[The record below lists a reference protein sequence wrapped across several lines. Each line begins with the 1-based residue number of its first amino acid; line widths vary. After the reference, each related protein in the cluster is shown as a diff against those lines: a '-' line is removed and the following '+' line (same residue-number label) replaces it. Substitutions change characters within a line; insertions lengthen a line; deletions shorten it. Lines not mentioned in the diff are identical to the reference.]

1 MSVKRFLRR
10 LRSVFTHRG
19 DEAELARE
27 MASHLALLEDEHR
40 RRGLTAD
47 AAHVA
52 ARRAMGSVSLAK
64 DLHHDARSFPWIEDA
79 RIDLRV
85 AIRMLLAAP
94 GFAAV
99 VVLTMAL
106 SIGATTTL
114 FSLVYGVLLRPLPW
128 PDADRIVRLQETR
141 GGRAGRVPWTITNGT
156 YRAWREQPSTVSEI
170 GGGVTSRSMTITV
183 GGEPDRAM
191 VGAVTP
197 SLLRLLRA
205 RPHLGR
211 LFADSDAR
219 LPAEVV
225 LLGFDFWQ
233 RRFGGRADIVGQA
246 VRLEE
251 RSLTVIGVMP
261 DDFVFPNRETVMWTP
276 SGVTSVQ
283 GQDGVIRLMI
293 FSVMARLRPGVTSE
307 QAAAEAT
314 ARARTAPDPKQ
325 AALAMF
331 GGGGEPVVTA
341 APARDVLTAEVRPAL
356 LLLLAAIGL
365 LFVAATASVIVL
377 QLSRVSRRTREM
389 AVRAAI
395 GAGSGRL
402 LRQWFVESALL
413 SVLGG
418 LSGVLIAALLHR
430 GLPALLPA
438 GFPRVDDVRLDWRVM
453 LFAAATTMG
462 VSIACG
468 VVPSL
473 ARRRKHHLAQTLAVD
488 GTGATP
494 ATARTPAARARAAI
508 MAGQVAVACVLL
520 VGATLLLRSF
530 TALLEADRGFD
541 PRGVLTLRLPLSGTS
556 TFAKRLD
563 TIERI
568 HARLRSLPDVSAVA
582 FGNALPFV
590 SPGLFRGM
598 DMTVSRDPATKLQ
611 VQTIMRAVSHEYFP
625 AMRLRVVEG
634 RPLRLEDSAGSS
646 PVVVVNRTFARR
658 YLGDRP
664 LGQRLRFQLGETRNW
679 EVVGVVDDMRQGTL
693 ESEPGL
699 SFGGVADPRQPEMFF
714 APSQWDSPIATLLFV
729 MRTNGDPGLLASA
742 ARSIIRA
749 EEPTLPV
756 DSIMTMEDR
765 VVESLAGPR
774 TYAIFLTGFALSAL
788 AIAGVGLFGVLSY
801 TTSLRTRE
809 IGLRTALGARQLNV
823 IGLVVRQAVAITAF
837 GLIVGVAAALAL
849 SQSLSTL
856 LYGVSTRDGFS
867 FVAVPLLLI
876 AVAVVSCLAPA
887 WRATRID
894 PITALRAS

>member
-1 MSVKRFLRR
+1 MKRFLRR
-10 LRSVFTHRG
+10 LISLFTRRR
-19 DEAELARE
+19 DDAELARE
-27 MASHLALLEDEHR
+27 MASHVTLLEDEHR
-40 RRGLTAD
+40 RRGLD
-47 AAHVA
+47 PEAAKLA
-52 ARRAMGSVSLAK
+52 ARQAMGSIALAK
-64 DLHHDARSFPWIEDA
+64 DRHRDTRTFPWIEDA

-85 AIRMLLAAP
+85 ACRMLVAAP
-94 GFAAV
+94 GFVAV

-106 SIGATTTL
+106 SVGATTTL
-114 FSLVYGVLLRPLPW
+114 FSLVYGVLMRPLPW
-128 PDADRIVRLQETR
+128 PDADRIVRVQETR
-141 GGRAGRVPWTITNGT
+141 GGRAGRVSWTISNGT
-156 YRAWREQPSTVSEI
+156 YRAWREQSSTVGEI
-170 GGGVTSRSMTITV
+170 GGWFVSRPMTMTV
-183 GGEPDRAM
+183 GGEPDRVM

-197 SLLRLLRA
+197 SLLRVLGA

-211 LFADSDAR
+211 LFADADAR

-225 LLGFDFWQ
+225 ILGFDVWQ
-233 RRFGGRADIVGQA
+233 SRFGGRADIVGQA
-246 VRLEE
+246 VRLDD
-251 RSLTVIGVMP
+251 RSLTVIAVMP

-276 SGVTSVQ
+276 AGVTPVQ

-293 FSVMARLRPGVTSE
+293 FSVMARLRPGVTPA

-314 ARARTAPDPKQ
+314 ARARSAPDPKQ
-325 AALAMF
+325 AALALF

-341 APARDVLTAEVRPAL
+341 APARDVLTAEVRPGL

-365 LFVAATASVIVL
+365 LFIAATASVIVL
-377 QLSRVSRRTREM
+377 HLSRVSSRAREM

-402 LRQWFVESALL
+402 LRQWFVESGLL
-413 SVLGG
+413 GGLGG
-418 LSGVLIAALLHR
+418 LSGALIAVLLHR
-430 GLPALLPA
+430 GLPAVLPA

-453 LFAAATTMG
+453 LFAAATTMA

-473 ARRRKHHLAQTLAVD
+473 ARRRMHLAQTLTVD

-494 ATARTPAARARAAI
+494 ATARTPAARARMAI

-541 PRGVLTLRLPLSGTS
+541 PRGVLTLRLPLAGTS

-568 HARLRSLPDVSAVA
+568 QARLRALPGVRDVA

-590 SPGLFRGM
+590 TPGLFRGM
-598 DMTVSRDPATKLQ
+598 DMTVSSDPATTLA
-611 VQTIMRAVSHEYFP
+611 VQTIMRAVSPEYF
-625 AMRLRVVEG
+625 ATMRLRVVDG
-634 RPLRLEDSAGSS
+634 RPLRAEDSAGSP
-646 PVVVVNRTFARR
+646 PVVVVNRTFARQ

-664 LGQRLRFQLGETRNW
+664 LGQRLQFHINERRNW

-693 ESEPGL
+693 ESQPGL

-714 APSQWDSPIATLLFV
+714 VPAQWDSPIATLLFV
-729 MRTNGDPGLLASA
+729 VRTNGDPASLASA
-742 ARSIIRA
+742 ARSIIRD
-749 EEPTLPV
+749 EEPAQPV
-756 DSIMTMEDR
+756 DSIMTMEER
-765 VVESLAGPR
+765 LVESLAGPR
-774 TYAIFLTGFALSAL
+774 TYAIFLSGFALSAL

-809 IGLRTALGARQLNV
+809 IGLRTALGARRRDV
-823 IGLVVRQAVAITAF
+823 IGLVVRQAVAITAA
-837 GLIVGVAAALAL
+837 GLVVGVSAALAL

-856 LYGVSTRDGFS
+856 LYGVSARDTFS

-876 AVAVVSCLAPA
+876 VVAVMSCLAPA

-894 PITALRAS
+894 PIMALRAS

>member
-1 MSVKRFLRR
+1 MKRFLRR

-52 ARRAMGSVSLAK
+52 ARRAMGSVPLAK
-64 DLHHDARSFPWIEDA
+64 DLHRDARSFPWIEDA

-106 SIGATTTL
+106 SVGATTTL
-114 FSLVYGVLLRPLPW
+114 FSLVYGVLMRPMPW

-141 GGRAGRVPWTITNGT
+141 GGRAGRVTWTISNGT
-156 YRAWREQPSTVSEI
+156 YRAWREQPSTVEEI
-170 GGGVTSRSMTITV
+170 GGWFSSRLMTINL
-183 GGEPDRAM
+183 GGEPDRVM

-197 SLLRLLRA
+197 SLLRVLRA

-233 RRFGGRADIVGQA
+233 RRFSGRADIVGQA
-246 VRLEE
+246 VWLEE

-293 FSVMARLRPGVTSE
+293 FSVMARLRPGVTPE

-314 ARARTAPDPKQ
+314 ARARIAPDPKQ
-325 AALAMF
+325 AALALF
-331 GGGGEPVVTA
+331 GSGGEPVVTA
-341 APARDVLTAEVRPAL
+341 APARDVQTAEVRPAL

-402 LRQWFVESALL
+402 LRQWFVESAFLG
-413 SVLGG
+413 VLGG

-430 GLPALLPA
+430 GLPAVLPA
-438 GFPRVDDVRLDWRVM
+438 DFPRVDDVRLDWRVM
-453 LFAAATTMG
+453 LFAAATTMA

-468 VVPSL
+468 IVPSL
-473 ARRRKHHLAQTLAVD
+473 ARRRSLLAQTLAVD

-494 ATARTPAARARAAI
+494 ATARTPAARARVAI

-530 TALLEADRGFD
+530 TSLLEADRGFD

-563 TIERI
+563 TIEGI

-634 RPLRLEDSAGSS
+634 RPLRPEDSAGSS
-646 PVVVVNRTFARR
+646 PVVVVNRTFARQ

-664 LGQRLRFQLGETRNW
+664 LGQRLQFQIGETRNW

-693 ESEPGL
+693 ESQPGL

-729 MRTNGDPGLLASA
+729 VRTNGDPGSLASA

-774 TYAIFLTGFALSAL
+774 TYAIFLSGFALSAL
-788 AIAGVGLFGVLSY
+788 AIAGIGLFGVLSY

-809 IGLRTALGARQLNV
+809 IGLRTALGARRLDV
-823 IGLVVRQAVAITAF
+823 IGLVVRQAVAITGA
-837 GLIVGVAAALAL
+837 GLIGGVATALAL
-849 SQSLSTL
+849 SQSLSSL
-856 LYGVSTRDGFS
+856 LYGVSARDTFS
-867 FVAVPLLLI
+867 FAAVALLLI
-876 AVAVVSCLAPA
+876 AAAVVSCVAPA
-887 WRATRID
+887 WRAVRVD
-894 PITALRAS
+894 PITALRA